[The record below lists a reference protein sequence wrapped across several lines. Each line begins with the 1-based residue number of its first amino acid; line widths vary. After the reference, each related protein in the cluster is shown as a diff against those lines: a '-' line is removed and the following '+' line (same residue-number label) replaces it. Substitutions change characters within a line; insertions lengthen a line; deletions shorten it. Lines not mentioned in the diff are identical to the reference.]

1 MAARWHLLLSLTK
14 SDVHRVAKTLTNLLT
29 YILTHAYYV
38 ARCAHAHYLP
48 IIRFAIERGMH
59 RHTTLAKQCLYVK
72 WDFHISGIHR
82 VVLNDDGIKL
92 QQFHT

>member
-1 MAARWHLLLSLTK
+1 M
-14 SDVHRVAKTLTNLLT
+14 HRVAKALAYLLT
-29 YILTHAYYV
+29 YILAHAYYM
-38 ARCAHAHYLP
+38 AGRAHAHYLP

-59 RHTTLAKQCLYVK
+59 RHATLAKQCLYVE

-82 VVLNDDGIKL
+82 AVLNDDGIKL